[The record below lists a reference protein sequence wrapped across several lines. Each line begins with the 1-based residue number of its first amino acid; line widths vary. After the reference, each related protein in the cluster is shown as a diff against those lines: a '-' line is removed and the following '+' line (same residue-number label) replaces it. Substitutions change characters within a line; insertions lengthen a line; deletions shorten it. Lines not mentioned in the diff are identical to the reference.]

1 MTFQSVASS
10 YSFEAPYTAGEVYRQ
25 IQLNPDAAET
35 DRKGWLSH
43 ISKRKEDILTK
54 FLRKTEIVQALNRL
68 LRFPGLW
75 DGLQLGNL
83 HKHRALHCDEE
94 IIYYLGCIYET
105 WDLITLGVDAFA
117 NAVDVDTVCRL
128 EKLFPT
134 HHEDLAAIRD
144 LFRANEVFTDIT
156 DKGERLSL
164 EQSVCTVKRRI
175 SSIETLHK
183 DMLYFSPAVRAIWK
197 FVAPDRSRRR
207 NQPTLRNVLKRH
219 FQPSDGH
226 ICESGDECH
235 YTNDHLGKVAFYI
248 AYKRL
253 LVFAMQNFAELS
265 YESPLCGKDDRRLV
279 GQVQRSAVQRLQQRA
294 YDLGFR
300 TLKLEGRDRVQADL
314 DEAVTND
321 NTIRDYVINAT
332 NDER

>member
-1 MTFQSVASS
+1 MQKERLFRNIGCHPHILRNQILADIDHATYKKLQSVLAGSLRSADPPTLPTSIKLRCRSGRQRAKAAERVLGPEFQWTVRLYCCQVQEEHSRFHSTVQSVANS

-43 ISKRKEDILTK
+43 ISKCKEDILTK

-83 HKHRALHCDEE
+83 HKHKALHCDEE
-94 IIYYLGCIYET
+94 IIHYLGLVYET

-117 NAVDVDTVCRL
+117 NAVDVDTVRRL
-128 EKLFPT
+128 EKLFPS

-144 LFRANEVFTDIT
+144 LFRSNEVFTDIT
-156 DKGERLSL
+156 NKGERRSL

-183 DMLYFSPAVRAIWK
+183 DMLYFSPA
-197 FVAPDRSRRR
+197 
-207 NQPTLRNVLKRH
+207 
-219 FQPSDGH
+219 
-226 ICESGDECH
+226 
-235 YTNDHLGKVAFYI
+235 
-248 AYKRL
+248 
-253 LVFAMQNFAELS
+253 
-265 YESPLCGKDDRRLV
+265 
-279 GQVQRSAVQRLQQRA
+279 
-294 YDLGFR
+294 
-300 TLKLEGRDRVQADL
+300 
-314 DEAVTND
+314 
-321 NTIRDYVINAT
+321 
-332 NDER
+332 